1 MCAQVRPGTV
11 ATYVLG
17 LIGLAAF
24 CGGGLAS
31 VLLLAMWS
39 ISRRHADTGVVDK
52 SRQYDEVS
60 SETGWSEVSTG
71 LAPPKRGSSGTCLQR
86 APVVEHV
93 APCYL
98 LLTITQ
104 TS

>member
-1 MCAQVRPGTV
+1 MCAQIRPGTV

-17 LIGLAAF
+17 LVGLAAF

-31 VLLLAMWS
+31 LLLLAMWS
-39 ISRRHADTGVVDK
+39 ISRRHVDTTHAVEK

-71 LAPPKRGSSGTCLQR
+71 LTPR
-86 APVVEHV
+86 
-93 APCYL
+93 
-98 LLTITQ
+98 
-104 TS
+104 

>member
-1 MCAQVRPGTV
+1 MCAQIRPGTV

-17 LIGLAAF
+17 LVGLAAF

-31 VLLLAMWS
+31 LLLLAMWS
-39 ISRRHADTGVVDK
+39 IYRQHVDTRVLDK

-71 LAPPKRGSSGTCLQR
+71 LTP
-86 APVVEHV
+86 E
-93 APCYL
+93 
-98 LLTITQ
+98 
-104 TS
+104 